1 MNTFACIDIGGTAI
15 KYGILN
21 ENGSVV
27 QKNETETQAYKG
39 GEALAEKVEDLVRQ
53 MIEQDENIAGIA
65 ISTAGVVDSENG
77 CIIHASDAIPNYIG
91 INYKERLEKK
101 FARPTEVEN
110 DVNCAGLAEAQNGK
124 GKDAASMLMLTIGT
138 GIGGCFIEEGNL
150 LHGNCFSACEVG
162 YMPINGIPFQDIGA
176 TSALVNNVAKKK
188 NEPLSLWNGKK
199 IFACADQGDQDCIQ
213 AIKNMCDVLG
223 QGMALISFVL
233 NPEVIVL
240 GGGIMAQGEK
250 MRQDL
255 EDAFAAHTIPLI
267 AKNTRIEFAQHANDA
282 GMKGALANFLKK
294 HPQSNE

>member
-21 ENGSVV
+21 EDGSVV

-65 ISTAGVVDSENG
+65 ISTAGVVDSEKG

-138 GIGGCFIEEGNL
+138 GIGGCFIEEGKL

-162 YMPINGIPFQDIGA
+162 YIPINGIPFQDIGS

-199 IFACADQGDQDCIQ
+199 IFACADQGDPDCIQ

-255 EDAFAAHTIPLI
+255 EDAFAVHTIPLI